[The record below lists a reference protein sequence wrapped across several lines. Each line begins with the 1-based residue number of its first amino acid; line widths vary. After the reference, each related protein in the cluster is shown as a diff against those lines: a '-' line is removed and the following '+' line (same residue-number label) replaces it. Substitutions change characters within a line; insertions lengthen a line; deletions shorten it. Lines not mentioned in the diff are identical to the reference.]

1 VVDQSYQVALNLIF
15 PSKQAQDEY
24 QIHPEHVKFVEQCR
38 SLWQKVTV
46 YDFA

>member
-1 VVDQSYQVALNLIF
+1 LNLIF

-24 QIHPEHVKFVEQCR
+24 HIHPEHVKFVEQCR
-38 SLWQKVTV
+38 ALWQKVTV